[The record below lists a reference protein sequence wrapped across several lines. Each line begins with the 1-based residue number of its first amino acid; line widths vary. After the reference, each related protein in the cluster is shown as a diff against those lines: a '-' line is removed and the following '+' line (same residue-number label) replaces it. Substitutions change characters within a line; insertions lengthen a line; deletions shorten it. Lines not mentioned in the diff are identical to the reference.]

1 MKNKKTNRIIIL
13 SLIGII
19 LFISLLI
26 FILNYSRDDSS
37 FSILEKKWINDNK
50 DKVVDISVYNDVPI
64 YGKNGSGVTFSM
76 LNSFS
81 KDHEIKFNMIPYLA
95 TNKEASL
102 KNISFKIL
110 GVDEEIGQNDILMY
124 EDSFVVVSSNNKKID
139 IIEDLSGVT
148 IGIIQDYLANVSL
161 YLSNAKDV
169 SYMPY
174 TSIDNLMSAFNSSS
188 IEYIAIP
195 YNMYLEH
202 ILKSEKAHVVFH
214 IEEMKYKYVLQINN
228 NEHLLNI
235 MRKYYNKFKKESLQ
249 EVYSDNFINLFFTSK
264 NIAEALKASYN
275 SNKYV
280 YGFIRNMPYE
290 SVNNGNYV
298 GTLSNYIKEFAKL
311 ADIDF
316 RFVEYENIQ
325 TLKEDLSS
333 GRVDVAFANF
343 NTDDLRIDS
352 ILSIGL
358 FNEEYVVLSNKDIT
372 VSSVKSLI
380 KEQVVTIK
388 DSKIHKYLTANN
400 VKTIGYNNINDL
412 LTNIDNDSIIVVDY
426 GTYNYYY
433 NKKLGNYNLLYTN
446 RLDSDYQFVIRNIS
460 ANSTFAKLFTYYVET
475 INYNNIMYKYNRNF
489 DLNDEATFKTFI
501 KYLFIVLAII
511 CAVVMILI
519 TYLKRRKK
527 SKKIKKEEKLKFIDM
542 LTSLK
547 NRNYLNYNMK
557 KWDENVIYPQAIVII
572 DLNNIKYINDNY
584 GLEEGDNVI
593 KKAASI
599 MIVNQ
604 LENSDIIRT
613 AGNEFLIY
621 LVGYDEKQVVAY
633 CRKMYKDLKE
643 LPHNF
648 GAAIGYS
655 MITDDIKTI
664 DDAINEATLE
674 MRSNKEKMS

>member
-161 YLSNAKDV
+161 YLSNSKDV

-188 IEYIAIP
+188 IKYIAIP

-202 ILKSEKAHVVFH
+202 ILKSEKAHIVFH

-358 FNEEYVVLSNKDIT
+358 FNEEYVVLSNKNIT

-388 DSKIHKYLTANN
+388 DSK
-400 VKTIGYNNINDL
+400 
-412 LTNIDNDSIIVVDY
+412 
-426 GTYNYYY
+426 
-433 NKKLGNYNLLYTN
+433 
-446 RLDSDYQFVIRNIS
+446 
-460 ANSTFAKLFTYYVET
+460 
-475 INYNNIMYKYNRNF
+475 
-489 DLNDEATFKTFI
+489 
-501 KYLFIVLAII
+501 
-511 CAVVMILI
+511 
-519 TYLKRRKK
+519 
-527 SKKIKKEEKLKFIDM
+527 
-542 LTSLK
+542 
-547 NRNYLNYNMK
+547 
-557 KWDENVIYPQAIVII
+557 
-572 DLNNIKYINDNY
+572 YIN
-584 GLEEGDNVI
+584 I
-593 KKAASI
+593 
-599 MIVNQ
+599 
-604 LENSDIIRT
+604 
-613 AGNEFLIY
+613 
-621 LVGYDEKQVVAY
+621 
-633 CRKMYKDLKE
+633 
-643 LPHNF
+643 
-648 GAAIGYS
+648 
-655 MITDDIKTI
+655 
-664 DDAINEATLE
+664 
-674 MRSNKEKMS
+674 